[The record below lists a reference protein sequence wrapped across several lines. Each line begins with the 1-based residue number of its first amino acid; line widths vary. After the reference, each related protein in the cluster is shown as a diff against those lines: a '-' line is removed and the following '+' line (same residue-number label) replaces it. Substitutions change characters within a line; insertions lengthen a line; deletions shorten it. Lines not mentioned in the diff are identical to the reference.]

1 MPKWLNT
8 FFSPPPQP
16 PWTDNLPPSP
26 ESLSISMDKENTDS
40 IPMIQTSMTSTA
52 FDLPLPPP
60 AVHSTSGSSRNRNG
74 RRKAARF
81 NTLSVYWAN
90 FRKRIGTGTA
100 PSSSSVVGESTAEF
114 YPSRKVDVEQTDQV
128 DEIVVDRAWTEDIK
142 SSVSHSEHGANPEK
156 SGGSNQKEVN
166 SDHESVVYGG
176 IWNTSTPLGL
186 LRWRAWPFVMEIFSS
201 RFIDEKSEVHYAQVY
216 IFYIM
221 QISTSNNSHRR
232 VGSSK
237 SPLLSQHRSG

>member
-1 MPKWLNT
+1 
-8 FFSPPPQP
+8 
-16 PWTDNLPPSP
+16 
-26 ESLSISMDKENTDS
+26 
-40 IPMIQTSMTSTA
+40 MIQTSMTSTA